1 MTLSDIGGT
10 TLSTAGFDELSAN
23 KLWQRLP
30 AVRAGNV
37 SVLSGSTYYGSRLHQ
52 HVRRSRMGRA
62 VQHAA
67 VGARPA

>member
-37 SVLSGSTYYGSRLHQ
+37 SVLSGSTYYGS
-52 HVRRSRMGRA
+52 VYTNMY
-62 VQHAA
+62 V
-67 VGARPA
+67 ARGWDALYSTLQ